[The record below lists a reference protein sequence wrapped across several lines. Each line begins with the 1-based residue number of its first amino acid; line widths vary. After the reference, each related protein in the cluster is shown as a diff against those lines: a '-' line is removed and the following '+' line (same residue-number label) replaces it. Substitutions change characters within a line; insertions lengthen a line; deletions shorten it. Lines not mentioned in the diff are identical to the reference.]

1 MDLVHEFHGLSNKY
15 DILVL
20 GAKGVGKSSLIVRYV
35 QQQFMEDPEELA
47 DEGFYRKA
55 IEVDGKYGALTVQD
69 TDSSKDIYS
78 TSRQLLIQ
86 NSRSIVFVYSVTD
99 ASSFEMAED
108 LVYRTQAVGHKVPF
122 VLVGAK
128 SDLADEHQVA
138 YDEGELLAHRLGAQR
153 FFECSSK
160 TNEGVDDVFGS
171 LIPILSRRSQRAG
184 TESLSG
190 PWPEQRN
197 TPSIDSDVLDQ
208 DSTADLQTEQG
219 SQHASNQKQIGQL
232 EQTSQSE
239 HASQQKEARLEE
251 QIDHHV
257 ETKSEHSRSP
267 EKETIEPSKSQGTK
281 VPPSENAEARRRT
294 VEEPALESASSKA
307 CCVIV

>member
-15 DILVL
+15 DVLVL

-35 QQQFMEDPEELA
+35 QQQFVEDPEELA
-47 DEGFYRKA
+47 EEGFYRKA

-78 TSRQLLIQ
+78 TSRQLLIK
-86 NSRSIVFVYSVTD
+86 NSRSVVFVYSVTD
-99 ASSFEMAED
+99 ARSFEMAED
-108 LVYRTQAVGHKVPF
+108 LVHRTQVVGHKVPF

-128 SDLADEHQVA
+128 TDLADEHQVA
-138 YDEGELLAHRLGAQR
+138 YDEGELLAHRLGAQQ

-160 TNEGVDDVFGS
+160 TNEGVDEVFGS
-171 LIPILSRRSQRAG
+171 LITILSRRAQRAG
-184 TESLSG
+184 TESPSG

-197 TPSIDSDVLDQ
+197 TPRDDSDVLDQ

-219 SQHASNQKQIGQL
+219 NEQASEQASEQEQIGQL
-232 EQTSQSE
+232 EQ
-239 HASQQKEARLEE
+239 ASQQKEVRQEE
-251 QIDHHV
+251 QTDQHV
-257 ETKSEHSRSP
+257 ETKSEHPRSP
-267 EKETIEPSKSQGTK
+267 KKKTSIEPSKTQETK
-281 VPPSENAEARRRT
+281 NSPSENAEARRRT
-294 VEEPALESASSKA
+294 VEGPALESASSKA